1 MDSEAGFD
9 EDVLFTVGET
19 EFEEKCARVDVCG
32 ISGGKGRGGG
42 KP

>member
-19 EFEEKCARVDVCG
+19 EFEKKCARVDVC
-32 ISGGKGRGGG
+32 
-42 KP
+42 

>member
-32 ISGGKGRGGG
+32 ISGEKGRERGE
-42 KP
+42 P